1 VTDQPKI
8 VAVSTSPPDHGQ
20 AFDALTPGAPMK
32 LFLSSML
39 HELHQPL
46 VAIRLCAESGRAH
59 CEGGGFSVEKVG
71 ALFEAVGE
79 SVEMTLR
86 AIGGLR
92 GYVKGQEPT
101 ISPIDLN
108 QAVSE
113 VIRLATIVARSRG
126 IALVE
131 LLEPGLGRIWAN
143 RGALEQAL
151 SNLVFN
157 AIEAIDE
164 QGERRVSVSTRS
176 AGDAIEVVVT
186 DTGCGIAPDHQD
198 KVFEPEFTTKPQGS
212 GLGLAIAREVIAQQG
227 GALFLLRSRLG
238 EGTSFCLRL
247 PARTSQSESAQ
258 IDALPHRADHAA
270 RPNQRPLA
278 VRSAF

>member
-1 VTDQPKI
+1 VPAVTDQPRI
-8 VAVSTSPPDHGQ
+8 VAVSTSPPDHGL
-20 AFDALTPGAPMK
+20 AFAALTPGAPMK

-46 VAIRLCAESGRAH
+46 VAIRLCAESGRAN
-59 CEGGGFSVEKVG
+59 CAGGSFSVEKLG

-86 AIGGLR
+86 TIGGLR

-113 VIRLATIVARSRG
+113 VIRLAAIVARSRG

-131 LLEPGLGRIWAN
+131 LLEPGLGCIWAN

-151 SNLVFN
+151 CNLVFN

-186 DTGCGIAPDHQD
+186 DTGCGIPRTIRTRCSSPSSPPSRRVAA
-198 KVFEPEFTTKPQGS
+198 S
-212 GLGLAIAREVIAQQG
+212 AW
-227 GALFLLRSRLG
+227 RSRARSSRSRAARF
-238 EGTSFCLRL
+238 SFCDRGLVRE
-247 PARTSQSESAQ
+247 PAFACVCR
-258 IDALPHRADHAA
+258 RA
-270 RPNQRPLA
+270 
-278 VRSAF
+278 